1 MADTTANKHTD
12 SDLIAA
18 IRSDHEEVK
27 ALLEAVAS
35 AAPGS
40 ARAEAFRQLVV
51 TASAHEATEQ
61 ELVHPLARSGS
72 GGDTVV
78 DARLQEG
85 ERGKQGLTELER
97 LGVDAPEF
105 EEKFTK
111 LKAAIIEHAQK
122 EEQDE
127 HPILREVVG
136 ETRLRELAAEYRAAE
151 DRAKAQT

>member
-1 MADTTANKHTD
+1 MAANEHTD

-18 IRSDHEEVK
+18 IRSDHEKVK
-27 ALLEAVAS
+27 ALLEGVAS

-40 ARAEAFRQLVV
+40 ARAEAFRQLLV
-51 TASAHEATEQ
+51 TASAHEAAEQ
-61 ELVHPLARSGS
+61 ELVHPLARPGS

-78 DARLQEG
+78 DARLQE
-85 ERGKQGLTELER
+85 EAQGKQGLTELER

-105 EEKFTK
+105 EEKFTE

-127 HPILREVVG
+127 HPILREVVS
-136 ETRLRELAAEYRAAE
+136 ETRLRELAGEYRAAE
-151 DRAKAQT
+151 DRAKAQP